1 MTVTVYVPIL
11 SDFTCRNEDALLFVG
26 TETLPLLKEKLG
38 PEGDDD
44 ADRLTPP
51 ENPFKLVTV
60 IVEEAELFTRKLREE
75 GIAEME
81 KSETFTLTI
90 VDPLSDPLTPVT
102 LTM

>member
-11 SDFTCRNEDALLFVG
+11 SDLTCRNEDALLFLG
-26 TETLPLLKEKLG
+26 TETLPLLKEKLS

-75 GIAEME
+75 GIAETE
-81 KSETFTLTI
+81 KSETFTVTV
-90 VDPLSDPLTPVT
+90 VDPLTDPLTPVT